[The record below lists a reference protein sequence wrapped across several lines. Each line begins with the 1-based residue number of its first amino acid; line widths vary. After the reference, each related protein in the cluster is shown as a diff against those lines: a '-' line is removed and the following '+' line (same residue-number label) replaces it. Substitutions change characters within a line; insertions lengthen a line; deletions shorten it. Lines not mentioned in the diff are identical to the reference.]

1 MNKQKTTSE
10 ILTRYHKNPE
20 FVMRT
25 FRIIIAEPP
34 SPQSNTNTDASLLP
48 VKDIVLFISNRFLGV
63 LTRFGQILNL
73 INIDKK
79 LQHDTLLSLG
89 EIIRFMGSDLITKF
103 RLKILSVLQSA
114 TDRAE
119 LRNTCVQIWKIF
131 IHTVDI
137 QSLGP
142 LLNIIVISLESFMV
156 THPNE
161 IDDIL
166 KFLLINNSSLLSI
179 HISDLFFIDDTNAS
193 QEIKTFIVE
202 HSDSLQMAD
211 NFWKKFQLYF
221 KHAMHDNLNV
231 RIYGLKYLKRLFCDN
246 RRELN
251 ALIIGQQNVCQSI
264 EKLLNGLMIG
274 CRHLD
279 EILQLTS
286 GECLGRIGAIEPSK
300 LSPNYAPQNQF
311 ALTLHCDDF
320 SIMALTELCRAINLQ
335 KESKNVDSFS
345 LAIQEILI
353 TNGVNLHRKIKL
365 NIWEAIP
372 LVMRSLMEPLLTS
385 CYTVIPRKQSFG
397 HPIYKRGKFTSC
409 EIWTFQWVSTMIDFY
424 ITNEQTK
431 HLLVS
436 FKSAMKNDSNVLMS
450 ILPYVLLHTLQSAT
464 DNNLQKIYDEFH
476 CVFNAVVTGQKSTNE
491 NKKSLQISTND
502 TTKTAT
508 DDVSKKCAKILFIQ
522 FDFLDQWMHKCPNK
536 LTIEFKCVDNFVKKF
551 DKKYLA
557 EINYLCEEYARALMY
572 IESFIE
578 GADGKNSSDE
588 RLQSQ
593 LSFLSQIYAELLDTD
608 SLEGALLMKKD
619 KLTLTEEAMLNM
631 ALGRLQASTVCFEK
645 MMQIGDISSIN
656 VVNMMQCY
664 LGLNQPEIA
673 IRVSQSLMKEMHD
686 QNMELLLQASVEPLW
701 RLGRWDEM
709 DTYLDSIQFRQS
721 QSWPVRCGE
730 ILLSFRKC
738 DKERFLDEIV
748 KCQLS
753 VLNEIRSTSDQQSSY
768 NKGYPLILKLHL
780 ITEIEGAFL
789 ALKNFQSIESTEIFD
804 NLFDDWDGRLELLQP
819 TAR

>member
-1 MNKQKTTSE
+1 MQ
-10 ILTRYHKNPE
+10 
-20 FVMRT
+20 T
-25 FRIIIAEPP
+25 FRIIIAEP
-34 SPQSNTNTDASLLP
+34 SSSSTDPLP
-48 VKDIVLFISNRFLGV
+48 VKNIVLYISTRFLGI

-73 INIDKK
+73 INVDKK

-89 EIIRFMGSDLITKF
+89 EIIRFMGSELITKF
-103 RLKILSVLQSA
+103 RLKILSVLKSA

-119 LRNTCVQIWKIF
+119 LCNTCVQIWKIF
-131 IHTVDI
+131 IHNVDI

-142 LLNIIVISLESFMV
+142 LLNIIVISLEPFML
-156 THPNE
+156 THSIEINE
-161 IDDIL
+161 IL
-166 KFLLINNSSLLSI
+166 KFLLINNSCLLSI
-179 HISDLFFIDDTNAS
+179 HISDLFFINDTNAS

-211 NFWKKFQLYF
+211 NFHKKFKLYF

-231 RIYGLKYLKRLFCDN
+231 RIYGFKYLTRLFHDN

-251 ALIIGQQNVCQSI
+251 DLIIGQQNVSQSI
-264 EKLLNGLMIG
+264 EQLLNGLMIG

-279 EILQLTS
+279 EALQLTS

-300 LSPNYAPQNQF
+300 LSPNYAPQNVF
-311 ALTLHCDDF
+311 ALSVHSDDF

-353 TNGVNLHRKIKL
+353 TSGVNLQRKTKL
-365 NIWEAIP
+365 NVWEAIP
-372 LVMRSLMEPLLTS
+372 SIMRSLMEPLLTS
-385 CYTVIPRKQSFG
+385 CYTVIPRTQSFG
-397 HPIYKRGKFTSC
+397 HPIYKCGKFSSC
-409 EIWTFQWVSTMIDFY
+409 EIWTFQWASTMIDFY
-424 ITNEQTK
+424 INNDKTK

-450 ILPYVLLHTLQSAT
+450 FLPYVLLHTLQSAI
-464 DNNLQKIYDEFH
+464 DLNIQKIYDEFQ
-476 CVFNAVVTGQKSTNE
+476 CVFNAVITCNKNNEKSN
-491 NKKSLQISTND
+491 LLISTND
-502 TTKTAT
+502 TVKSI
-508 DDVSKKCAKILFIQ
+508 DDISKKCAKILFIQ
-522 FDFLDQWMHKCPNK
+522 IDFLEQWMHKCTNK
-536 LTIEFKCVDNFVKKF
+536 STNDFTRIDNFVKKF
-551 DKKYLA
+551 DKKLLA
-557 EINYLCEEYARALMY
+557 EINFICDEYARALMY
-572 IESFIE
+572 IESYIE
-578 GADGKNSSDE
+578 NDNNKHNDD

-608 SLEGALLMKKD
+608 SLEGALCMKKD

-631 ALGRLQASTVCFEK
+631 ALGRLQGSTVCFEK
-645 MMQIGDISSIN
+645 MMQIGDISSVN

-664 LGLNQPEIA
+664 LGLDQPEIA
-673 IRVSQSLMKEMHD
+673 IRVSQSLMNEMHD
-686 QNMELLLQASVEPLW
+686 QNIELLLQASVEPLW

-709 DTYLDSIQFRQS
+709 DTYLDSIQCRQS

-730 ILLSFRKC
+730 TLLSFRKC
-738 DKERFLDEIV
+738 DKEQFLNEIF
-748 KCQLS
+748 KCKLS
-753 VLNEIRSTSDQQSSY
+753 VLNELRSTSDQQSSY

-789 ALKNFQSIESTEIFD
+789 ALKNFQSTESTDIFD
-804 NLFDDWDGRLELLQP
+804 HLFDDWDGRLELLQP